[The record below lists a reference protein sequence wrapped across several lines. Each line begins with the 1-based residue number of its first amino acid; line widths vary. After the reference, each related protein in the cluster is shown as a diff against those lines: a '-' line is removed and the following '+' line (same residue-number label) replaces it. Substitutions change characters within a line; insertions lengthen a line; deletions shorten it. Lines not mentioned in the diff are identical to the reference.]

1 MVRLRKPLPPYALKT
16 PEGGKV
22 YLPDLKGRPLV
33 LLRSEALAQD
43 LAAREAELK
52 ALGAQA
58 YLLAQAPRPS
68 PLPLLLDPQG
78 TLLSALPEGGALVA
92 DAFLEVY
99 HLGPIRDAEE
109 ILDWLRF
116 IEAQCPECVLPEV
129 DWF

>member
-1 MVRLRKPLPPYALKT
+1 MVRLRKPLPPYTLKT

-22 YLPDLKGRPLV
+22 YLPDLKGRPLA
-33 LLRSEALAQD
+33 LLEDEALAQS
-43 LAAREAELK
+43 LAAREAELE

-68 PLPLLLDPQG
+68 PLPLLLDPEG
-78 TLLSALPEGGALVA
+78 ALLGAIPEGGVLVA

-99 HLGPIRDAEE
+99 HLGPIRDAGE

-116 IEAQCPECVLPEV
+116 VEAQCPECVLPEA

>member
-1 MVRLRKPLPPYALKT
+1 MVRLRKPLSPYILKT

-33 LLRSEALAQD
+33 LLKDEALAQA
-43 LAAREAELK
+43 LSARAAELK

-68 PLPLLLDPQG
+68 PLPLLLDPG
-78 TLLSALPEGGALVA
+78 GVLLPALPEGGALVA

-99 HLGPIRDAEE
+99 HLGPVRGAEE

-116 IEAQCPECVLPEV
+116 VEAQCPECVLPEA

>member
-1 MVRLRKPLPPYALKT
+1 MVRLRKPLSPYTLKT

-33 LLRSEALAQD
+33 LLKDEALARA
-43 LAAREAELK
+43 LSARAAELK

-58 YLLAQAPRPS
+58 YLLAQAQRPS
-68 PLPLLLDPQG
+68 PLPLLLDPEG
-78 TLLSALPEGGALVA
+78 ALLSAIPEEGVLVA

-99 HLGPIRDAEE
+99 HLGPVRDVEE
-109 ILDWLRF
+109 ILDWLQF
-116 IEAQCPECVLPEV
+116 VEAQCPECVLPEA

>member
-1 MVRLRKPLPPYALKT
+1 MVRLRKPLPSYTLKT

-33 LLRSEALAQD
+33 LLKDEALARA
-43 LAAREAELK
+43 LSARAAELK

-58 YLLAQAPRPS
+58 YLLAQTPRPS
-68 PLPLLLDPQG
+68 LLPLLLDPEG
-78 TLLSALPEGGALVA
+78 VLLPALPEGGALVA

-99 HLGPIRDAEE
+99 HLGPVRDAEE

-116 IEAQCPECVLPEV
+116 VEAQCPECVLPEA
-129 DWF
+129 DWL

>member
-16 PEGGKV
+16 PEGGRV

-33 LLRSEALAQD
+33 LLRDEALAQG

-58 YLLAQAPRPS
+58 YLLARAQGPS
-68 PLPLLLDPQG
+68 PLPLLLDPDG
-78 TLLSALPEGGALVA
+78 ALLEAIPQEGALVA

-99 HLGPIRDAEE
+99 HLGPVRDEEE
-109 ILDWLRF
+109 ILEWLRF
-116 IEAQCPECVLPEV
+116 VEAQCPECVLPEA

>member
-1 MVRLRKPLPPYALKT
+1 MVRLRKPLSPYTLKT

-33 LLRSEALAQD
+33 LLKDEALARA
-43 LAAREAELK
+43 LSARAAELK

-58 YLLAQAPRPS
+58 YLLAQAQRPS
-68 PLPLLLDPQG
+68 PFPLLLDPEG
-78 TLLSALPEGGALVA
+78 ALLSAIPEEGVLVA

-99 HLGPIRDAEE
+99 HLGPVRDVEE
-109 ILDWLRF
+109 ILDWLQF
-116 IEAQCPECVLPEV
+116 VEAQCPECVLPEA

>member
-1 MVRLRKPLPPYALKT
+1 MVRLRKPLPPYTLQT

-33 LLRSEALAQD
+33 LLRGEALAQS

-68 PLPLLLDPQG
+68 PLPLLLDPG
-78 TLLSALPEGGALVA
+78 GAFLSAIPEEGALVT

-99 HLGPIRDAEE
+99 HLGPVRDEE
-109 ILDWLRF
+109 EVLEWLRF
-116 IEAQCPECVLPEV
+116 VEAQCPERVLPEA

>member
-1 MVRLRKPLPPYALKT
+1 MPLPPYTLKT

-33 LLRSEALAQD
+33 LLNDEALAQS
-43 LAAREAELK
+43 LAARAAELK

-58 YLLAQAPRPS
+58 YLLAQALKPS
-68 PLPLLLDPQG
+68 PLPLLLDPEG
-78 TLLSALPEGGALVA
+78 ALLSAIPEDGALVA

-99 HLGPIRDAEE
+99 HLGPVGDAEE

-116 IEAQCPECVLPEV
+116 VEAQCPECVLPEA

>member
-22 YLPDLKGRPLV
+22 YLPDLKGKPLV
-33 LLRSEALAQD
+33 LLRSEALARG

-52 ALGAQA
+52 ALEAQA

-68 PLPLLLDPQG
+68 PLPLLLDPEG
-78 TLLSALPEGGALVA
+78 ALLGAIPEGGVLVA

-99 HLGPIRDAEE
+99 HLGPVRDEE
-109 ILDWLRF
+109 EVLEWLRF
-116 IEAQCPECVLPEV
+116 VEAQCPECVLPEA
-129 DWF
+129 DWL

>member
-22 YLPDLKGRPLV
+22 YLPDLKGMPLV
-33 LLRSEALAQD
+33 LLRSEALAQG

-58 YLLAQAPRPS
+58 YLLTQAPRPS
-68 PLPLLLDPQG
+68 PLPLLLDPEG
-78 TLLSALPEGGALVA
+78 ALLGAIPEGGVLVA

-99 HLGPIRDAEE
+99 HLGPVRDEE
-109 ILDWLRF
+109 EVLEWLRF
-116 IEAQCPECVLPEV
+116 VEAQCPECVLPEA